1 MLKKLWSPT
10 GLLLQDI
17 NFKPGL
23 NLIIGS
29 AKYGQSHG
37 TNGIGKSSIV
47 RLIDYLLL
55 SSDAAKIFNSKKYA
69 FLREQ
74 EHQVCLLLDNGD
86 EFLQIR
92 RSFGETKKVY
102 IQENGQAEYPYEIEE
117 AKKLFSG
124 KFFPQTAERKYPE
137 GSHRNLMNFFVKD
150 DLTSVKRDDPVIY
163 LQHGG
168 AKKSLL
174 ILLNLYL
181 LGLPSTHLNSLL
193 ETWTITEELTREA
206 NVLQKYLTDTS
217 GKSVSQL
224 RSEMAVKRKELE
236 LIRQSLSEFKLSD
249 SFKRVSERIAE
260 LDEQLANLR
269 KKERQTGNQL
279 EKLKK
284 FTESSRNEID
294 VDDVRKQYESV
305 ALDLGRIIRK
315 SLEEV
320 LDFRASITQERL
332 KFYGSRMTELSS
344 EHKKLLAEIQEKD
357 AQRAG
362 LMKTID
368 DNMDMSLT
376 EAWGRYALESTK
388 IAEIRQRLDSIEK
401 IHAELGRM
409 HHDESM
415 HHMQMQVALSECS
428 ESVETIRSLFNE
440 IVAAA
445 FEDILY
451 EAKGVYLD
459 ISAQGQLKNRKMPV
473 RIEIGF
479 PHIEA
484 LGQTKLKTVIYDLT
498 VFLNAVRG
506 NIPLPDFLIHDGVFH
521 GIEIRKKVN
530 LLNYIHERSE
540 QSSFQYI
547 TTFNEDEIQI
557 GDGDRSRG
565 INYRFDLDGNIII
578 NLKDKPEEMLFGFRF

>member
-1 MLKKLWSPT
+1 MLKRLWSPT
-10 GLLLQDI
+10 GLLLRDI
-17 NFKPGL
+17 NFKSGL

-29 AKYGQSHG
+29 AKDGQSHG

-55 SSDAAKIFNSKKYA
+55 SSDAAKIFDGKKYA
-69 FLREQ
+69 FLKEQ
-74 EHQVCLLLDNGD
+74 GHQICLLLENRE

-92 RSFGETKKVY
+92 RSFGEPKKVY
-102 IQENGQAEYPYEIEE
+102 IRENNQAEYPYEIEE
-117 AKKLFSG
+117 AKKLLCG

-137 GSHRNLMNFFVKD
+137 GSYRNLMNFFVKD
-150 DLTSVKRDDPVIY
+150 DLTSVKRNDPVAY

-181 LGLPSTHLNSLL
+181 LGLSSTHLNDLL
-193 ETWTITEELTREA
+193 KTWETTEELTREA
-206 NVLQKYLTDTS
+206 KVLQKYLTDTS
-217 GKSVSQL
+217 GKPVSQL
-224 RSEMAVKRKELE
+224 RSELAIKGKELA
-236 LIRQSLSEFKLSD
+236 LVRQSLSEFKLND
-249 SFKRVSERIAE
+249 SFKKISERIAE
-260 LDEQLANLR
+260 LGEQLVNLR
-269 KKERQTGNQL
+269 KKERQTSNQL

-284 FTESSRNEID
+284 FTESSQSEID

-305 ALDLGRIIRK
+305 ALDLGRIVRK

-320 LDFRASITQERL
+320 LDFRASITRERL

-344 EHKKLLAEIQEKD
+344 EHKKLLAEIQQKD

-368 DNMDMSLT
+368 DDMDMSLT
-376 EAWGRYALESTK
+376 EAWGIYASESAK
-388 IAEIRQRLDSIEK
+388 IAEIRQRLDGIEE
-401 IHAELGRM
+401 IHAKLGRM
-409 HHDESM
+409 QHDESK
-415 HHMQMQVALSECS
+415 HYMQIQLALSEYS
-428 ESVETIRSLFNE
+428 ESVEIIQGLFNE

-445 FEDILY
+445 FEDIRY
-451 EAKGVYLD
+451 EARGVYLD
-459 ISAQGQLKNRKMPV
+459 ISTPGQLKNRNVPV
-473 RIEIGF
+473 KIEIGF

-530 LLNYIHERSE
+530 LLNYIHGQSE
-540 QSSFQYI
+540 QGGFQYI

-565 INYRFDLDGNIII
+565 INYRFDLDGNIIA
-578 NLKDKPEEMLFGFRF
+578 NLKDKPGEMLFGFRF